1 MTCEER
7 LRAPLLSN
15 LEKRRLKGDLIAL
28 CSFLCKGSEGAHLS
42 SVVSSDRTCGN
53 GSKLHQGGIQTGHRK
68 NSFTVMVVIHKLP
81 REVVD
86 VLNQIM
92 FKKHMVNDLND
103 IF

>member
-1 MTCEER
+1 MTSLLFAASCAREVKV
-7 LRAPLLSN
+7 LISPLWYLVT
-15 LEKRRLKGDLIAL
+15 G
-28 CSFLCKGSEGAHLS
+28 H
-42 SVVSSDRTCGN
+42 GN